1 MQIKEFLKVLTD
13 LSSSQTFS
21 RHQKHLQKAKMTS
34 INLMINFIFK
44 ELKIKIRLIIIT
56 LVIELLSFRIQ
67 KTIKILG
74 KSLNLKIIMWSQI
87 FKMLTLFARQEK
99 MDFVEICI
107 QYFAILKQKLSKNY
121 QKNILENKN
130 NKNKEK
136 DYLNNKLNRNKF

>member
-21 RHQKHLQKAKMTS
+21 RHQNHLQKAKMTS